1 MLEALYLGSEQV
13 EDKYLHNFSEEEKN
27 AFRLHIQKE
36 QEFSE
41 RIKAELGRM
50 IAEGC
55 SMEFNE
61 HNNPRAS
68 TALDIKYALNR
79 IAANDPRALDFHLS
93 KVDVD
98 AIGNPD
104 RLALDIARAFR
115 NNTNCKYVILNSIGL
130 TDNGMLPILQSLPS
144 ELSELDIAGN
154 NITDKSLEVLVTTMA
169 SLKNKWG
176 EVNLGKVSLTSEQ
189 EKALEKHP
197 NLYFENVKPET
208 QAEVPSA
215 TPTKVVQ
222 KPTMV
227 QAIRNLFQ
235 RRQG

>member
-79 IAANDPRALDFHLS
+79 IAANDPHALDFHLS
-93 KVDVD
+93 TVDMG

-115 NNTNCKYVILNSIGL
+115 NNTNCKYVTLNSIGL
-130 TDNGMLPILQSLPS
+130 TDNGMIPILHSLPS
-144 ELSELDIAGN
+144 ELYKLDIAGN
-154 NITDKSLEVLVTTMA
+154 NITDKSVEALAGALDNPH
-169 SLKNKWG
+169 NKWN
-176 EVNLGKVSLTSEQ
+176 EVNLGEVQLTSEQ

-208 QAEVPSA
+208 QLEAPFAV
-215 TPTKVVQ
+215 PTKVAQ
-222 KPTMV
+222 KPTIAHMM
-227 QAIRNLFQ
+227 RRLFQ
-235 RRQG
+235 RQ